1 MKDCSEGGPLSDEKR
16 CYGKAL
22 WLRYYEKEE
31 TFGKTE
37 KVKEKNETV
46 LKGKS
51 SEWSVCKSVEKIKDY
66 SYYKAV

>member
-1 MKDCSEGGPLSDEKR
+1 MSSVMKDCSEGGPLSDEKR

-51 SEWSVCKSVEKIKDY
+51 SE
-66 SYYKAV
+66 